1 MLKKIKDKKTEDR
14 ILESAKKIFYNKG
27 IDGARMQEIADEAR
41 INKAMLH
48 YYFRNKEALFD
59 AVFKEATQ
67 KIFPQVIEILN
78 MEKPLFEKIEYF
90 TDKYITLLSQNPII
104 PVFVIRE
111 MNNDPD
117 KFLKTFSE
125 RIKIK
130 PEIFIRQIREAI
142 KSEEIL
148 PVDPVQL
155 FINLIS
161 LCIFPFLARPL
172 ISNVFGMNEAGFEK
186 FLNKRKKEIPEF
198 IINSIRI

>member
-1 MLKKIKDKKTEDR
+1 MKKAKDKKTEER
-14 ILESAKKIFYNKG
+14 ILESAKKVFYNKG
-27 IDGARMQEIADEAR
+27 IDGARMQEIADEAN

-48 YYFRNKEALFD
+48 YYFRSKESLFD
-59 AVFKEATQ
+59 AVFEEAALI
-67 KIFPQVIEILN
+67 IFPQVIEILN
-78 MEKPLFEKIEYF
+78 MEKPLFEKINYF

-111 MNNDPD
+111 MNNNPD
-117 KFLKTFSE
+117 KFLKAFSE

-130 PEIFIRQIREAI
+130 PEIFLNQIRAAVR
-142 KSEEIL
+142 SEEIL
-148 PVDPVQL
+148 PVDPMQL

-172 ISNVFGMNEAGFEK
+172 ISNVFGMNEAEFKK